1 MKLLSKTLLFI
12 FIASSFFVTANGQ
25 ITKGNW
31 LVGGAGSFYSYNNA
45 YTSAAYSNEAEY
57 TRIDIG
63 ANVGYFVADKIAFGL
78 RPTFSSFAGRVTSTG
93 GLSTNVQRYFLGP
106 FSRYYFLNT
115 DKQTNILADVSYQ
128 LGLFNAG
135 GQKGNLSSFSAM
147 AGPVVYF
154 NSSVG
159 MEFLLGYKYSK
170 DDIEDAS
177 VEIRKGFQVT
187 VGFQIHLE
195 K

>member
-1 MKLLSKTLLFI
+1 MKLLLKTLVFLSI
-12 FIASSFFVTANGQ
+12 FSTFFFNATGQ
-25 ITKGNW
+25 TTKGNW
-31 LVGGAGSFYSYNNA
+31 LVGGSGSFYSYNNQ

-57 TRIDIG
+57 TRIDIS
-63 ANVGYFVADKIAFGL
+63 ANVGYFVADKVAMGL
-78 RPTFSSFAGRVTSTG
+78 RPTFTSFAGRVTSTG
-93 GLSTNVQRYFLGP
+93 GGITSGQRYFFGP
-106 FSRYYFLNT
+106 FGRYYFLNT

-128 LGLFNAG
+128 FGLSNAG
-135 GQKGNLSSFSAM
+135 GLKGNLSAFSVM
-147 AGPVVYF
+147 AGPVIYF

-177 VEIRKGFQVT
+177 LEIRKGFQVT